1 MFSSDYTNGVWRCKS
16 SAGAVEAACVQ
27 GDGRVDGSFRR
38 SDVTPKRFGF
48 ADVVGGSSC
57 CMRRFEND
65 STLEMQRNHCCD
77 DGRPWPVGLACVVAA
92 PRLGME

>member
-1 MFSSDYTNGVWRCKS
+1 
-16 SAGAVEAACVQ
+16 VQ

-57 CMRRFEND
+57 CMRRFENE
-65 STLEMQRNHCCD
+65 STLEMQRCHCGD
-77 DGRPWPVGLACVVAA
+77 DGRP
-92 PRLGME
+92 